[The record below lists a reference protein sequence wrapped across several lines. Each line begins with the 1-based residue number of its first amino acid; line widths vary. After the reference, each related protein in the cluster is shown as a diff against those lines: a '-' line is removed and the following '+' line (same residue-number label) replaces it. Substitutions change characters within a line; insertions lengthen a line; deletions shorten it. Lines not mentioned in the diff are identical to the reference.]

1 MQDVKGAARA
11 GSACLPAY
19 PQERGRLLSLRI
31 LGMEAAGGRLP
42 FPQETG

>member
-1 MQDVKGAARA
+1 MQDVTRGAARA

-19 PQERGRLLSLRI
+19 PQERAAFYLSVSWGGGGR
-31 LGMEAAGGRLP
+31 GRLP